1 MGTIWP
7 TLNTNFQ
14 HSVSMQGDEVFGYK
28 KRGIVDNMI
37 NVNVILGILALIGVS
52 VVIIGNILE
61 DDFDWII
68 IDIYSVIVFSL
79 LGYRLFSL
87 RKI

>member
-1 MGTIWP
+1 
-7 TLNTNFQ
+7 
-14 HSVSMQGDEVFGYK
+14 MQGDEVFGYK

-68 IDIYSVIVFSL
+68 IDMV
-79 LGYRLFSL
+79 
-87 RKI
+87 